1 MPNNPQVTITI
12 VNGAIQV
19 SSGSVS
25 ISKSGNSP
33 SLGTQVIWQNNTGG
47 SATVNFVVSGSATK
61 TTSPFSN
68 NSFDIQNNASQPSGR
83 VNSGANAGSTSYPY
97 SITAGSLTLDPDVIV
112 EN

>member
-19 SSGSVS
+19 SSNSVS
-25 ISKSGNSP
+25 ISKGGNDP
-33 SLGTQVIWQNNTGG
+33 NLGTQVIWQNNTGG
-47 SATVNFVVSGSATK
+47 AATVSFVVAGSATK
-61 TTSPFSN
+61 TASPFSS

-83 VNSGANAGSTSYPY
+83 VSSNATAGGQSYPY